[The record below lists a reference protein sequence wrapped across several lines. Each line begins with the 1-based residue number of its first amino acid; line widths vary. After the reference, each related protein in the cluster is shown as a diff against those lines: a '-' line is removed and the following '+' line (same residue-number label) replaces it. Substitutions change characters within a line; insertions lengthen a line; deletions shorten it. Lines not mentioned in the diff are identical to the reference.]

1 VIEWIHPGLVVLFG
15 GLLIP
20 FIRWRRVKL
29 AYFLMLPL
37 LGLGILILTSLG
49 FFGSIPAWPES
60 LYKWRLPFLQYELEP
75 VRINKL
81 SMVFGYVY
89 LVAAFCMNIYALRV
103 KNDWEHVAAMV
114 YVGSSLGAIFA
125 GDLFTLFFCLE
136 MMSWAPFFLILFRGT
151 RKSLGAAI
159 RYVIWHHF
167 SGVCILAG
175 ILMHVHNTGSIEFV
189 RMPWGWGGEHLAYN
203 LMILG
208 FLVNSATTPFH
219 SWLSDTY
226 SESTPSGSVYMTAYT
241 TKTAVFC
248 LITTFSGVELL
259 IWMGAI
265 QALSGALLAVLE
277 NDGRRLLS
285 YHIVSQ
291 VGYMVAAVG
300 IGTPLAING
309 AVSHA
314 ACHIV
319 YKALLYMGAGCVL
332 VAVGTAKFDRLGGL
346 YKYMPIAFWLYM
358 IGGFSISG
366 FPLFSGFVSKG
377 MTVEAAELMHGP
389 TIYLLLEGAAVGTFL
404 HTGLKLPWN
413 MWLQGRDEPRPEMR
427 ARLKDSALNT
437 PINMLIGMAVLAF
450 ICVLI
455 GVYPKILYDMLP
467 YPVEFVPYSTTRVFS
482 SMQLFIFTFLGFW
495 LLRKMVR
502 GHPTYTL
509 DTDWLVRVPGTM
521 LVRFCREPLMD
532 FASALDR
539 RLLNVASA
547 VSGLARNPFTAP
559 RLLGRTLLL
568 HAEKSIGR
576 LLGRR
581 YAERSR
587 LTDARL
593 ETLRA
598 VTYDEDTYRRPIGGC
613 AALALLLLSLW
624 ALINF
629 WA

>member
-1 VIEWIHPGLVVLFG
+1 LVILLG
-15 GLLIP
+15 GVLIP

-37 LGLGILILTSLG
+37 VGLGVLVLTSMG
-49 FFGSIPAWPES
+49 YFGSISAGSGS
-60 LYKWRLPFLQYELEP
+60 LHMWQLPFLQYTLEP

-114 YVGSSLGAIFA
+114 YVGSALCAIFS

-151 RKSLGAAI
+151 KKSLGAAI

-175 ILMHVHNTGSIEFV
+175 ILMHVHDTGSIEFV
-189 RMPWGWGGEHLAYN
+189 QMPWGWGGDHLAYN
-203 LMILG
+203 LMLLG
-208 FLVNSATTPFH
+208 FIVNSATTPFH

-226 SESTPSGSVYMTAYT
+226 SEATPSGSIYMTAFT

-259 IWMGAI
+259 IWLGAI
-265 QALSGALLAVLE
+265 QAVSGALLAVLE

-285 YHIVSQ
+285 YHIISQ

-300 IGTPLAING
+300 MGTSLAING
-309 AVSHA
+309 AVAHA
-314 ACHIV
+314 ACHII
-319 YKALLYMGAGCVL
+319 YKALLYMGAGCAL
-332 VAVGTAKFDRLGGL
+332 VVVGTAKFDKLGGL

-366 FPLFSGFVSKG
+366 FPLFSGFVSKS
-377 MTVEAAELMHGP
+377 MAIEAAELMYSP
-389 TIYLLLEGAAVGTFL
+389 VIYLLLEGAAVGTFL

-413 MWLQGRDEPRPEMR
+413 IWLQGREEPPPEIR
-427 ARLKDSALNT
+427 ARLKDSARNT
-437 PINMLIGMAVLAF
+437 PVSMLIAMGILAALCIF
-450 ICVLI
+450 M
-455 GVYPKILYDMLP
+455 GVYPKVLYDMLP
-467 YPVEFVPYSTTRVFS
+467 YPVEFVPFTTTRVFS
-482 SMQLFIFTFLGFW
+482 AMQMFIFTFLGFW

-502 GHPTYTL
+502 GYPTYTL
-509 DTDWLVRVPGTM
+509 DTDWFVRVPGMM
-521 LVRFCREPLMD
+521 LVRFCKEPLMD
-532 FASALDR
+532 FASSIDKG
-539 RLLNVASA
+539 LLSVASA
-547 VSGLARNPFTAP
+547 VSRLGRNPHTAP

-568 HAEKSIGR
+568 YAEKSVGS

-587 LTDARL
+587 VSDTRL

-598 VTYDEDTYRRPIGGC
+598 TPYDENRYRRPIGGV
-613 AALALLLLSLW
+613 AAVALLLLSLW
-624 ALINF
+624 AVINF

>member
-1 VIEWIHPGLVVLFG
+1 VVQWIHPGVVVLVG

-20 FIRWRRVKL
+20 FIRWRKVRL

-37 LGLGILILTSLG
+37 LGLGVLVLTSMG

-60 LYKWRLPFLQYELEP
+60 LYKWRVPFLQYELEL

-81 SMVFGYVY
+81 SMIFGYVY
-89 LVAAFCMNIYALRV
+89 LVAAFCMNIYALRA
-103 KNDWEHVAAMV
+103 KNVWEHVAAMV
-114 YVGSSLGAIFA
+114 YVGSALGAVFS

-151 RKSLGAAI
+151 RKALGAAI

-175 ILMHVHNTGSIEFV
+175 ILMHVHQTGSIEFA
-189 RMPWGWGGEHLAYN
+189 RMPWGWGGDHLAYN
-203 LMILG
+203 LMLFG
-208 FLVNSATTPFH
+208 FIINSATTPFH

-248 LITTFSGVELL
+248 LVVTFSGVELL
-259 IWMGAI
+259 MWMGAI
-265 QALSGALLAVLE
+265 QAVTAALLAVLE

-285 YHIVSQ
+285 YHIISQ

-300 IGTPLAING
+300 IGSAMAING
-309 AVSHA
+309 AVAHA

-332 VAVGTAKFDRLGGL
+332 VVAGTAKFDRLGGL

-377 MTVEAAELMHGP
+377 MTIEAAELMHSP
-389 TIYLLLEGAAVGTFL
+389 VIYLLLEGAAVGTFL

-413 MWLQGRDEPRPEMR
+413 MWLQGRDEPPPEIR
-427 ARLKDSALNT
+427 SRLRDSGWNT
-437 PINMLIGMAVLAF
+437 PVHMLIAMGILAAL
-450 ICVLI
+450 CVFI

-467 YPVEFVPYSTTRVFS
+467 YPVDFVPFSITRVFVA
-482 SMQLFIFTFLGFW
+482 MQMFIFTFLGFW

-521 LVRFCREPLMD
+521 LVRFCKEPLMD
-532 FASALDR
+532 LASSLDKG
-539 RLLNVASA
+539 LLSIASTA
-547 VSGLARNPFTAP
+547 SGLSRNPFTAP
-559 RLLGRTLLL
+559 RLLGRTFLLY
-568 HAEKSIGR
+568 AEKSVGS

-581 YAERSR
+581 YARRS
-587 LTDARL
+587 LESDTRL

-598 VTYDEDTYRRPIGGC
+598 TPYDENRYRRPIGGG
-613 AALALLLLSLW
+613 AAVALLLLSLW
-624 ALINF
+624 AMINF
-629 WA
+629 WT